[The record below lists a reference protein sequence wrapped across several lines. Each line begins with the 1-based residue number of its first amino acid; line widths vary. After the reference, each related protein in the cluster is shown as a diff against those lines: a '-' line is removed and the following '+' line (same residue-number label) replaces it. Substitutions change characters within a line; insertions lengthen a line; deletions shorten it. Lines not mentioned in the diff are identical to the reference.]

1 MSVKLY
7 ARLDRADKHGN
18 VSLFVTAQIGWKQA
32 QFSLKESFPGSL
44 FVEGE
49 LMPGKDILLQ
59 EKAKRIRAK
68 ISFIEIE
75 IEKARTAKVVDVAA
89 HIKQLLEEAEG
100 KPKPVIK
107 TPTID
112 FFELYAK
119 WVAESRNRI
128 SNHTGDV
135 LSKNTIKTYNSAL
148 EQFKEYAK
156 THILDVCNIGKE
168 FYADFS
174 AHCLNK
180 SKLTPNTMG
189 KYFGVLKVFMA
200 WAEEYLEEK
209 GIDISQ
215 KYRRFKTTKR
225 YKGVDHLTSKE
236 LALFQAFETDKKH
249 LRTACDLF
257 LMMCYTGLS
266 VGDLAKLAASH
277 IDSGKNRLVI
287 NRNKTKNECVVPF
300 FDDQVFK
307 PVALVES
314 YKGSS
319 SLLPKM
325 PDQKINEHIK
335 TVQKMVEFERFTVT
349 TKIGRKTF
357 ATIWHLEQG
366 VEAHIVM
373 RATGHTTEKAFL
385 RYVGTDRKAIVDKF
399 TEKASFL
406 KVV

>member
-18 VSLFVTAQIGWKQA
+18 VTLFATAHIGGKQA
-32 QFSLKESFPGSL
+32 QFALKESFPASQI
-44 FVEGE
+44 VDGE
-49 LMPGKDILLQ
+49 PVPGKDVLLQ

-68 ISFIEIE
+68 ISFIEVE
-75 IEKARTAKVVDVAA
+75 IEKARTAKVVDVVG
-89 HIKQLLEEAEG
+89 HLKQLLEEAEG
-100 KPKPVIK
+100 KPKTVVK
-107 TPTID
+107 APTVD

-119 WVAESRNRI
+119 WVAESKNRI

-156 THILDVCNIGKE
+156 THVLDICNIGKE
-168 FYADFS
+168 FYGDFS

-266 VGDLAKLAASH
+266 VGDLAKLKRDH
-277 IDSGKNRLVI
+277 IPEGGNMVLI
-287 NRNKTKNECVVPF
+287 NRNKTRNECVVPF
-300 FDDQVFK
+300 FDDQIFK
-307 PVALVES
+307 PVALVEH
-314 YKGSS
+314 YKGLST
-319 SLLPKM
+319 LLPSM

-335 TVQKMVEFERFTVT
+335 TVAGFVGFGRFVVT

-357 ATIWHLEQG
+357 ATIKHLEQG

-406 KVV
+406 KVG